1 MTVPA
6 FFAGGTIRDM
16 EGNAKHSVDD
26 AESPRQTHRAVWM
39 PRLFPAH
46 SGLFMR
52 TARLAAF
59 AALVVLPAVAQAQSA
74 TVAATAT
81 VVTPLVV
88 TGTAGLAFG
97 NVFQGVNKT
106 VLFSDATSGRFSI
119 TGFGASQVAMTFTLP
134 ANLANG
140 ATNLPI
146 DSWDVRS
153 NATNVTAGA
162 TALTVTS
169 GTPVNANLTAG
180 SLFLFVGGRVLPA
193 VAQAA
198 GAYTG
203 NIVLA
208 AAYTGL

>member
-1 MTVPA
+1 MR
-6 FFAGGTIRDM
+6 FAR
-16 EGNAKHSVDD
+16 
-26 AESPRQTHRAVWM
+26 RA
-39 PRLFPAH
+39 A
-46 SGLFMR
+46 
-52 TARLAAF
+52 LAAF
-59 AALVVLPAVAQAQSA
+59 FVLPMLAQAQSA

-81 VVTPLVV
+81 VVTPLIV

-134 ANLANG
+134 TNLAAG
-140 ATNLPI
+140 ASNLPI
-146 DSWDVRS
+146 DTWDIRS
-153 NATNVTAGA
+153 NPTNVTAGA

-169 GTPVNANLTAG
+169 GVPVNGNLTAG
-180 SLFLFVGGRVLPA
+180 SLFLFVGGRVVPA

-198 GAYTG
+198 GSYTG

>member
-1 MTVPA
+1 
-6 FFAGGTIRDM
+6 
-16 EGNAKHSVDD
+16 
-26 AESPRQTHRAVWM
+26 
-39 PRLFPAH
+39 
-46 SGLFMR
+46 MR

-59 AALVVLPAVAQAQSA
+59 AALLALPAVATAQSA

-119 TGFGASQVAMTFTLP
+119 TGFGTSQVAMTFTLP
-134 ANLANG
+134 TTLVSGAN
-140 ATNLPI
+140 TLPI
-146 DSWDVRS
+146 DTYDVRVNGS
-153 NATNVTAGA
+153 NSTAGA

-169 GTPVNANLTAG
+169 GVPVNENLVG
-180 SLFLFVGGRVLPA
+180 GNLYLFVGGRVFPA
-193 VAQAA
+193 VAQVQ
-198 GAYTG
+198 GTYSG

>member
-1 MTVPA
+1 
-6 FFAGGTIRDM
+6 
-16 EGNAKHSVDD
+16 
-26 AESPRQTHRAVWM
+26 
-39 PRLFPAH
+39 
-46 SGLFMR
+46 MR
-52 TARLAAF
+52 TARLAAL
-59 AALVVLPAVAQAQSA
+59 AALLALPAVVTAQSA

-97 NVFQGVNKT
+97 NVFQGVNKS

-119 TGFGASQVAMTFTLP
+119 TGFGTSQVAMTFTLP
-134 ANLANG
+134 TTLASGAN
-140 ATNLPI
+140 TLPI
-146 DSWDVRS
+146 DTYDVRS
-153 NATNVTAGA
+153 NGTNVTAGA

-169 GTPVNANLTAG
+169 GVPVNQTLVGG
-180 SLFLFVGGRVLPA
+180 SLFLFVGGRVVPA

-198 GAYTG
+198 GAYTA

>member
-1 MTVPA
+1 
-6 FFAGGTIRDM
+6 
-16 EGNAKHSVDD
+16 
-26 AESPRQTHRAVWM
+26 
-39 PRLFPAH
+39 
-46 SGLFMR
+46 MR
-52 TARLAAF
+52 TARLAAL
-59 AALVVLPAVAQAQSA
+59 AALLAVPGLVTAQSA
-74 TVAATAT
+74 TVTATAT

-134 ANLANG
+134 ATLASG
-140 ATNLPI
+140 ANTLPI
-146 DSWDVRS
+146 DSYDIRY
-153 NATNVTAGA
+153 NATNATAGA
-162 TALTVTS
+162 TLMVVTS
-169 GTPVNANLTAG
+169 GTPVNQNLVAG

-193 VAQAA
+193 VGQIQ
-198 GAYTG
+198 GAYSG